1 MVLNIRV
8 LTPANLVLF
17 TTGNSVFL
25 PSTTGIIE
33 IQNNHTRLMTTLQ
46 IGVLRVK
53 KNGRWDTLITY
64 NGIAEVNENNVLILV
79 SGTEDGN
86 NRTRAQAQ
94 IDLEIAIL
102 ALKNANTKKERIV
115 ASIEVKKAAARLE
128 ATYYLNLD
136 KKD

>member
-64 NGIAEVNENNVLILV
+64 NNVLILV